1 MRISAL
7 IGVPCD
13 IITVSNTQGVPNGN
27 TFCVFG
33 IDTEQNTVCFTNFSP
48 FDNIS

>member
-13 IITVSNTQGVPNGN
+13 IITVSNTQGVLNEN
-27 TFCVFG
+27 TFCASG
-33 IDTEQNTVCFTNFSP
+33 IGSEQNTVCFTNFSP
-48 FDNIS
+48 LDNIN